1 MKSMKI
7 SMSDRLYVVELSS
20 GARASGASLE
30 SALQKLVP
38 ANQERLVTETNFLG
52 VRVIFDAIPDA
63 AGGQFREGVASA

>member
-7 SMSDRLYVVELSS
+7 TMNNGLYVAETSG

-38 ANQERLVTETNFLG
+38 ANQGRIIQPSSFLG
-52 VRVIFDAIPDA
+52 LRVIFDAIPDA
-63 AGGQFREGVASA
+63 RGGQFREGQASA